1 MHLLNFSAIFLKLFK
16 NHKNNGIE
24 EFLWATDH
32 QLGWGCSQL
41 GLVDTLSQCQ
51 LLEEQAV
58 SINQN
63 PLTLTLIS
71 TSYAMYIVLITHCY
85 RIKIPPSLV
94 LLHWNF

>member
-1 MHLLNFSAIFLKLFK
+1 M
-16 NHKNNGIE
+16 
-24 EFLWATDH
+24 WATDH

-71 TSYAMYIVLITHCY
+71 TTYAMYIVLITHCY